1 MSDERDSSDTAR
13 TDPPR
18 AGQAGAVTPR
28 PEGIETGRQRSDEAG
43 LDKANP
49 GPSRSDA
56 RSSQPP
62 QSSLLSR
69 GAIGFWFLGLG
80 LLGLLRS
87 WMRATRHGA
96 FDADAI
102 TLLWLI
108 GSLLLTLMGA
118 LRVWRTLHEG
128 TPRG

>member
-1 MSDERDSSDTAR
+1 MSDERDSTGAAR
-13 TDPPR
+13 PDPTR
-18 AGQAGAVTPR
+18 AGQPGAVTPR
-28 PEGIETGRQRSDEAG
+28 PEGIETGRPRSDEAG
-43 LDKANP
+43 RDRAGP
-49 GPSRSDA
+49 GASQSEAP
-56 RSSQPP
+56 SQPP

-118 LRVWRTLHEG
+118 LRVWRTLREG
-128 TPRG
+128 PPRG

>member
-1 MSDERDSSDTAR
+1 MSDERDSNDATR

-18 AGQAGAVTPR
+18 AGQPGAVTPR
-28 PEGIETGRQRSDEAG
+28 TEGVETGRPRSDEGGVDRAG
-43 LDKANP
+43 PDA
-49 GPSRSDA
+49 SQSDA
-56 RSSQPP
+56 PSQSP

-118 LRVWRTLHEG
+118 LRVWRTLREG
-128 TPRG
+128 PPRG